1 MLLIPRSDPL
11 ARLLTSADLRARAAR
26 VPLADAGHGHD
37 RFGMSRAGVARAL
50 GVTRFLYE
58 RWFRV
63 ASHGI
68 EHLPA
73 SGPAILAVNHSGT
86 LPFDAMML
94 WTDVV
99 RRTEPPRVARVVM
112 DHFVNLL
119 PAVGVLF
126 TRGGGFGGSRGNMH
140 ALLEAGELVA
150 VFPEGVRG
158 IGKPYAERYQLQR
171 WTEGHAEMAIR
182 HRSPVIPV
190 AIIGAEEQLPQ
201 IARLPIRAFG
211 SPYLPITASPLPLPV
226 RYHIWYGAPIP
237 VDHLAPAQAD
247 DPDAVAA
254 LAAQSRAAVAAL
266 IERGLAEREGVFR

>member
-1 MLLIPRSDPL
+1 MPLNLRSAPL
-11 ARLLTSADLRARAAR
+11 ARVLTPRALRERAKR
-26 VPLADAGHGHD
+26 IHLVDAGHGYD
-37 RFGMSRAGVARAL
+37 RFGMSRAGVAQAL
-50 GVTRFLYE
+50 GVTRWLYE

-63 ASHGI
+63 VSHGI
-68 EHLPA
+68 EHIPPT
-73 SGPAILAVNHSGT
+73 GPALLAANHSGT
-86 LPFDAMML
+86 LPFDGMML

-119 PAVGVLF
+119 PAVGTLF

-140 ALLEAGELVA
+140 ALLDAGELVA

-158 IGKPYAERYQLQR
+158 IGKRFSERYQLQR

-182 HRSPVIPV
+182 HQAPVIPV

-211 SPYLPITASPLPLPV
+211 SPYLPVTASPLPLPV

-237 VDHLAPAQAD
+237 VDHLTPRQANE
-247 DPDAVAA
+247 PDRVAA
-254 LAAQSRAAVAAL
+254 LAAEVKAAVAAL
-266 IERGLAEREGVFR
+266 IEQGLAAREGVFR